1 MELRIKCDAKVNLE
15 GLINI
20 VNVMCEINDYNV
32 DNNSLSGSVNVKG
45 NYIKDDLHATYDFN
59 ENVPFTV
66 VFKNNI
72 EKIEKIEVE
81 DFIFNEIVNNGI
93 ECKFNIFI
101 SYEDIE
107 SFNEDESLEDKE
119 TVVGKV
125 IEEELEE
132 IEDNTLDDEKIKDA
146 INKKYDELLEEI
158 LEKRED
164 NFLEE
169 NDEIEDENW
178 ENDLDK
184 QELDENDE
192 KTENSVSELLEEK
205 ENNFNIKNSVSDVR
219 SYFNNVSE
227 TYESYHV
234 YYPKQEKELEEIC
247 NKEKISIDRI
257 YKDKANKDFKDKK
270 RIIIK

>member
-45 NYIKDDLHATYDFN
+45 NYIKDDLHTTYDFK

-66 VFKNNI
+66 VFKNSI
-72 EKIEKIEVE
+72 EKIDKIEVE
-81 DFIFNEIVNNGI
+81 DFSFNEIVNNGL
-93 ECKFNIFI
+93 ECKFNIYI
-101 SYEDIE
+101 SYEDSEKIIE
-107 SFNEDESLEDKE
+107 TLEVEKS
-119 TVVGKV
+119 
-125 IEEELEE
+125 EEEPLEE
-132 IEDNTLDDEKIKDA
+132 IEITTDEDEKIKDD

-158 LEKRED
+158 LESRED

-169 NDEIEDENW
+169 NEEEVF
-178 ENDLDK
+178 
-184 QELDENDE
+184 NDE
-192 KTENSVSELLEEK
+192 EAFVSETSSDEETEENSEVIEEVK

-247 NKEKISIDRI
+247 NKENISIDRI

>member
-45 NYIKDDLHATYDFN
+45 NYIKDDLHTTYDFN

-101 SYEDIE
+101 SYEDSK
-107 SFNEDESLEDKE
+107 SFNEDDSLEDKE
-119 TVVGKV
+119 TVAEKV

-169 NDEIEDENW
+169 NDEKI
-178 ENDLDK
+178 
-184 QELDENDE
+184 
-192 KTENSVSELLEEK
+192 ENSVSELLEEK

-219 SYFNNVSE
+219 SYFNNVKE

-247 NKEKISIDRI
+247 SKENISIDRV